1 MLTAYV
7 NIKALI
13 LPLST
18 EVWHHLAIVWQETH
32 NAYMYVDGVLKQT
45 AAKTYWQAPWTEPA
59 SCNFII
65 GKQSPCIY
73 HSIIRHFD
81 MNSQNMRLALRICPE
96 LDQILSPVTSL
107 CNAHVIH

>member
-18 EVWHHLAIVWQETH
+18 EVWHHLAIVWQEAH

-45 AAKTYWQAPWTEPA
+45 AAKTNWQASWTTL
-59 SCNFII
+59 SNYHFII
-65 GKQSPCIY
+65 GKQSPCLY
-73 HSIIRHFD
+73 HPPFVISI
-81 MNSQNMRLALRICPE
+81 
-96 LDQILSPVTSL
+96 
-107 CNAHVIH
+107 